1 MKSKNILSTVFAL
14 FICISILQAQDA
26 IDKYFYQYTDNPDFT
41 SIVVSS
47 KMFELFANIQSESA
61 ENTDDDDFKEAI
73 RGLKGIRILSYDR
86 NDFPDAKIVDYKSAL
101 KKVGPEYEVLMS
113 IDDKDEKLRFYILEN
128 NEEIKELFMIVGGK
142 GNLFLMSLV
151 GDIDLA
157 RMSRLSKKMDIG
169 GMNYLEN
176 LDEEH
181 KTK

>member
-1 MKSKNILSTVFAL
+1 MKIKNILTTVFAL
-14 FICISILQAQDA
+14 ILCISFLQAQDA
-26 IDKYFYQYTDNPDFT
+26 IDKYFNQYTDNSDFT

-47 KMFELFANIQSESA
+47 KMFELFANIQTESA
-61 ENTDDDDFKEAI
+61 DNTDFKEAI
-73 RGLKGIRILSYDR
+73 KGLKGIRILSYDR
-86 NDFPDAKIVDYKSAL
+86 NDFPDAMVIDYKNAL

-113 IDDKDEKLRFYILEN
+113 IDDKDEKVRFYILEN

-157 RMSRLSKKMDIG
+157 RMSRLSKKMNIG

-176 LDEEH
+176 LDENK

>member
-1 MKSKNILSTVFAL
+1 MKIKNILSTVFAL
-14 FICISILQAQDA
+14 ILCISFLQAQDA
-26 IDKYFYQYTDNPDFT
+26 IDKYFNQYADNSDFT

-47 KMFELFANIQSESA
+47 KMFELFANIQ
-61 ENTDDDDFKEAI
+61 TDSPDNGDFKEAI
-73 RGLKGIRILSYDR
+73 KGLKGIRILSYDR
-86 NDFPDAKIVDYKSAL
+86 NDFPDAKVIDYKSAL

-128 NEEIKELFMIVGGK
+128 NDQIKELFMIVGGK

-157 RMSRLSKKMDIG
+157 RMSRLSKKMNIG

-176 LDEEH
+176 LDESK

>member
-1 MKSKNILSTVFAL
+1 MKIKNILTTVFAL
-14 FICISILQAQDA
+14 ILCINFLQAQDA
-26 IDKYFYQYTDNPDFT
+26 IDKYFDQYTDNPEFT

-47 KMFELFANIQSESA
+47 KMFELFANIQTEESSDNA
-61 ENTDDDDFKEAI
+61 DFKEAI
-73 RGLKGIRILSYDR
+73 KGLRGIRILSYDR
-86 NDFPDAKIVDYKSAL
+86 NDFPDAKVIDYKNAL

-128 NEEIKELFMIVGGK
+128 NDQIKELFMIVGGK

-157 RMSRLSKKMDIG
+157 RMSRLSKKMNIG

-176 LDEEH
+176 LDENK